1 MLYINL
7 KYISSFTVTITMEIK
22 ASNDYQ
28 PSNNFG
34 FDSDMEEDYVDMKA
48 NSDPDV
54 KSNSDSYNKSNSD
67 PDIKSNS
74 DPGIEAN
81 SNSITQDSNDTNI
94 NPWKVKN
101 LKEFL
106 RYHCPQCDFTCKE
119 ESEFYSH
126 AVETHKQARIIF
138 YKDSSITPNIQV
150 IDQERGKNNI

>member
-22 ASNDYQ
+22 ANNDYQ

-54 KSNSDSYNKSNSD
+54 KSNSDSNNKSNSD

-81 SNSITQDSNDTNI
+81 STLSPRS
-94 NPWKVKN
+94 P
-101 LKEFL
+101 
-106 RYHCPQCDFTCKE
+106 
-119 ESEFYSH
+119 
-126 AVETHKQARIIF
+126 
-138 YKDSSITPNIQV
+138 
-150 IDQERGKNNI
+150 G